1 MALDQET
8 SAYSASCR
16 TLDSAKNGRFRAVA
30 ASRRTLAY
38 PPEVTG
44 FLLSRETMG
53 CSKPTVE
60 WYRNHLTFLL
70 RFVPVPI
77 QEIERSD
84 IDRYLID
91 LRDRGC
97 SPHYINSA
105 FRACRAFFN
114 WCVQEELRARSPMR
128 TMKTPRL
135 PKLKKGFVDE
145 QVRDRLLAVCPTTTF
160 LGARN
165 AAMVWLYWS
174 TGARRNEIAYLALE
188 QIDWQRNC
196 IRVFGKGARE
206 RFIPFTPE
214 AKKAVWRYLKFRHDE
229 HAHLWITEER
239 RPAQPWGLASAMRRL
254 IERAGLDGEVKDCFH
269 VFRRSWAMRNIR
281 AGRSIK
287 DIQLIGGW
295 ESITVLEG
303 YVRAMESEDAI
314 AGKWV

>member
-1 MALDQET
+1 MALDQQT
-8 SAYSASCR
+8 SRDVASRR
-16 TLDSAKNGRFRAVA
+16 TLDSAKNGRLSAVS
-30 ASRRTLAY
+30 ASLRTMDH
-38 PPEVTG
+38 PEVVG

-53 CSKPTVE
+53 CSKATVQ
-60 WYRNHLTFLL
+60 WYRDHLGYLTK
-70 RFVPVPI
+70 FVQLPV
-77 QEIERSD
+77 QEIERTD
-84 IDRYLID
+84 IDRYLIH

-97 SPHYINSA
+97 SPHYINGS

-114 WCVQEELRARSPMR
+114 WCVAEELRVRSPMR

-145 QVRDRLLAVCPTTTF
+145 QVRDRLLAVSPPTTF

-174 TGARRNEIAYLALE
+174 TGARRNEIANLMLE
-188 QIDWQRNC
+188 QIDWPRNR
-196 IRVFGKGARE
+196 IKVFGKGARE

-214 AKKAVWRYLKFRHDE
+214 TKKAVWRYLKYRRDE
-229 HAHLWITEER
+229 HPHLWVTEER
-239 RPAQPWGLASAMRRL
+239 RPAKTWGLTSAMRRM
-254 IERAGLDGEVKDCFH
+254 IERAELDGYIKDCFH

-303 YVRAMESEDAI
+303 YVRAMQSEDALG
-314 AGKWV
+314 GKWV